1 MFLEELLKA
10 KKDYINRWREDNESN
25 DIKICRGNGFF
36 AGAKWALAHQWHEIS
51 RDKDGFAIDENLG
64 EVIIR
69 EDDGTIYINDDDDYI
84 HNTHCV
90 YWMPIPSLPDK
101 VLIK

>member
-1 MFLEELLKA
+1 VISNE
-10 KKDYINRWREDNESN
+10 KDLQQLIIVFD
-25 DIKICRGNGFF
+25 KVL
-36 AGAKWALAHQWHEIS
+36 KWALENQWHEIS

-90 YWMPIPSLPDK
+90 YWMPIPSLSK
-101 VLIK
+101 ELK